1 MGGREFDLTEPQ
13 KPPSIGNMAFSAG
26 IFAGLIPVFWSLWS
40 VALAQDDFWP
50 PVSAC
55 KNSVPGGRISSGKC
69 RRGRANA
76 ERTPGGRVIH
86 LPVFPR
92 RRD

>member
-1 MGGREFDLTEPQ
+1 
-13 KPPSIGNMAFSAG
+13 MAFSAG

-55 KNSVPGGRISSGKC
+55 KNSVPGGRIASGKW
-69 RRGRANA
+69 R
-76 ERTPGGRVIH
+76 PGRVRLKDQAVGLFTCLCFLGAVID
-86 LPVFPR
+86 LILN
-92 RRD
+92 